1 MAKKP
6 EKEVQQVEAP
16 RRGFTWLWVTLAVIT
31 FLLAVTLL
39 HVVGALRGVE
49 EAAYQSV
56 KNVPVL
62 GFLAS
67 PLHKESWE
75 GRLTPEQIINVKD
88 LRKELIKT
96 QNEVQRLGT
105 MRKNISKLTSGLKET
120 TSTLK
125 TVKKDI
131 NEIKEGVYAP
141 TTPAAP
147 GAARVQA
154 PAVGAPPIR
163 VPTAAAEAAP
173 SEITE
178 NYRAVAKIFEKIPS
192 ETVVD
197 IFNSLTD
204 QEKVEIL
211 TSMKEKNVADI
222 LAAMDPNA
230 AANLSKMLARR
241 KAQR

>member
-6 EKEVQQVEAP
+6 EVEIKP
-16 RRGFTWLWVTLAVIT
+16 VEPPSRGYTWLWVILAIVT
-31 FLLAVTLL
+31 FVLALALL

-49 EAAYQSV
+49 EAAYRKV
-56 KNVPVL
+56 KNVPVV

-67 PLHKESWE
+67 PLHRESWE
-75 GRLTPEQIINVKD
+75 GRLTPEQIIDVKD

-96 QNEVQRLGT
+96 QNKVQRLST
-105 MRKNISKLTSGLKET
+105 IERNIAKINSELKKT

-125 TVKKDI
+125 RVTKDI
-131 NEIKEGVYAP
+131 SDIKEGVYVPP
-141 TTPAAP
+141 TTGAVAARPAA
-147 GAARVQA
+147 
-154 PAVGAPPIR
+154 
-163 VPTAAAEAAP
+163 PTAAAPSITVPTTAMAAGAP
-173 SEITE
+173 VTTE
-178 NYRAVAKIFEKIPS
+178 NYRAVSKIFEKIPA

-197 IFNSLTD
+197 ILNSLSDT
-204 QEKVEIL
+204 EKVEIL

-222 LAAMDPNA
+222 LAAMEPTV